1 MMPFDPRLEMDC
13 SASPFRYIWSW
24 IIWMSFVRC
33 TLSCMCILNFSVNT
47 VYDRA
52 LPLHKGSCIEG
63 MSFLASNLK
72 RASAIVTV
80 SGLELER
87 LVSFNST
94 RSSIQESNAMAIL
107 VWGLTCWFIW
117 ETWMRMIG
125 QWIGRILFFF
135 SQSKIRHSS
144 IHFPTCL
151 ECRIPPRLHVVF
163 RNPYEAAGSLIILSL
178 TFTEDFINAF

>member
-1 MMPFDPRLEMDC
+1 
-13 SASPFRYIWSW
+13 
-24 IIWMSFVRC
+24 
-33 TLSCMCILNFSVNT
+33 MCILKFSVNT

-107 VWGLTCWFIW
+107 V
-117 ETWMRMIG
+117 
-125 QWIGRILFFF
+125 
-135 SQSKIRHSS
+135 
-144 IHFPTCL
+144 
-151 ECRIPPRLHVVF
+151 
-163 RNPYEAAGSLIILSL
+163 
-178 TFTEDFINAF
+178 